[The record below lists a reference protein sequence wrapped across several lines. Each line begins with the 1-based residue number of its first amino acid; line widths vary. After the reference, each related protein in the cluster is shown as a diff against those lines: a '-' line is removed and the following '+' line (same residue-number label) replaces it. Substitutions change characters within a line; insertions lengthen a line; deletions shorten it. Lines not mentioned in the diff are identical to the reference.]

1 MTESQRKKFPNV
13 FGDSPITKNG
23 RNMVLLK
30 IGRKHPTGHNDTSYV
45 VIGAKMNFLRNSI
58 RANSEKRK
66 TLLLP
71 PLIKGQVI
79 FGFAYM
85 IMARANIPK
94 YASNTL
100 PADDLAV
107 WCSEEFT
114 TTATLRIQETIYK
127 VHQWTEKW
135 VLTLNTS
142 KTSAT
147 LFTLSTRKEAVKLK
161 LGGQAIAMTDAPTFL
176 GVTLDPRLI

>member
-71 PLIKGQVI
+71 PLK
-79 FGFAYM
+79 
-85 IMARANIPK
+85 
-94 YASNTL
+94 
-100 PADDLAV
+100 
-107 WCSEEFT
+107 
-114 TTATLRIQETIYK
+114 
-127 VHQWTEKW
+127 
-135 VLTLNTS
+135 
-142 KTSAT
+142 
-147 LFTLSTRKEAVKLK
+147 LSY
-161 LGGQAIAMTDAPTFL
+161 L
-176 GVTLDPRLI
+176 GVYSLAYNRFFTKRQGFQKDRVHSNHKVLHIEVFGPIRVPSGQGLSDNIHQELKRNNSH